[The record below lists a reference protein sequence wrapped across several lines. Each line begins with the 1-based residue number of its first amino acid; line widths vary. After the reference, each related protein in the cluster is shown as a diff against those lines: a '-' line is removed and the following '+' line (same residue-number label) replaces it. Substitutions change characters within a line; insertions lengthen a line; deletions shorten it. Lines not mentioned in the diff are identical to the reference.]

1 MNKSIKSRLVLLTA
15 MLLFTDQVSS
25 LKCYAS
31 TQQGEVESINSKD
44 QACDEPNA
52 KCLRLE
58 FAEIA
63 VEGFV
68 YLHSFNLAW
77 FVKKTSKT

>member
-1 MNKSIKSRLVLLTA
+1 MNKSTKARLVLLTA

-31 TQQGEVESINSKD
+31 TQNGEVESINSKD

-68 YLHSFNLAW
+68 YLYLFNLAW